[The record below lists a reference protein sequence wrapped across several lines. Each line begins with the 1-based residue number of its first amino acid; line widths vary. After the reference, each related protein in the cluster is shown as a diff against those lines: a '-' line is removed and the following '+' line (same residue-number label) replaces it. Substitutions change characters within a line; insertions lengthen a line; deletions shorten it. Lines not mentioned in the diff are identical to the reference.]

1 MGQLTTQMGR
11 LTTHVLD
18 TSVGL
23 PAGGMQVELHAVL
36 GDRPLLASVVTG
48 QDGRCPSPL
57 LTGAAFKVGRYAL
70 TFRVSDYF
78 RARGVVLPEPAFLDE
93 VVIHFGIAHTDQH
106 YHVPLLVSPWSY
118 TVYRGG

>member
-1 MGQLTTQMGR
+1 MRMGE

-23 PAGGMQVELHAVL
+23 PAGGMHIELHAAS
-36 GDRPLLASVVTG
+36 GDRALLASVVTG
-48 QDGRCPSPL
+48 QDGRCAGPL
-57 LTGAAFKVGRYAL
+57 LAGAAFQVGRYAL

-78 RARGVVLPEPAFLDE
+78 RARGVVLPVPAFIED
-93 VVIHFGIAHTDQH
+93 VVIHFGIARADQR